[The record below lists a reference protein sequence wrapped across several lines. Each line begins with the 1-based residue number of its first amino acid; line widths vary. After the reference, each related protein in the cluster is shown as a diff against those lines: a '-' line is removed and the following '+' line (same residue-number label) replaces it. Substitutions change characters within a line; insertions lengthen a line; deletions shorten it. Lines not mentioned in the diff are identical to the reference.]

1 MLLCVSGYV
10 YSSSLSQQ
18 RKLEFRIMITAL
30 IKLVLGPE
38 VDEMLEIQGLAT
50 APSKQGRGYATAL
63 VKVINDM
70 VCSIHKQ
77 YIPPALNVHVYDPF

>member
-1 MLLCVSGYV
+1 
-10 YSSSLSQQ
+10 
-18 RKLEFRIMITAL
+18 MITAL